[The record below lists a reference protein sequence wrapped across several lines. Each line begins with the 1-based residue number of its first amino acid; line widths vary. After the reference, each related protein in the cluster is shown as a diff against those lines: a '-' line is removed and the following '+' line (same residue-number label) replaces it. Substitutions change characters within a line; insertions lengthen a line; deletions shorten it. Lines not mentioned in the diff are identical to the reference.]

1 MIRVNIRSVSNGVEE
16 IKLDFQTNAGT
27 GLLPS
32 SSLKP
37 SLILSSLAILV
48 TSSLLSC
55 DRVGDLPVAGL
66 LISRG
71 LSVRVYGRH
80 RRADPWSVLR
90 TYCRRHWYGGLV
102 VRDELEVGL

>member
-1 MIRVNIRSVSNGVEE
+1 M
-16 IKLDFQTNAGT
+16 DFQTNAGT

-37 SLILSSLAILV
+37 SLILSSFGNLL

-55 DRVGDLPVAGL
+55 DLVGVFPVADL

-71 LSVRVYGRH
+71 LSARVYGRH